1 MILLP
6 YLDHC
11 GHAAFV
17 PFVALPIPTL
27 PSPQVTLP
35 FLPLLPYPDYLYS
48 SIFLYLSPKNIRCYD
63 DHANALD
70 FALIQQLRTRL
81 LGTCCPNTGAAC
93 RCLVL

>member
-35 FLPLLPYPDYLYS
+35 FSATVTLP
-48 SIFLYLSPKNIRCYD
+48 
-63 DHANALD
+63 
-70 FALIQQLRTRL
+70 
-81 LGTCCPNTGAAC
+81 
-93 RCLVL
+93 